1 MHVYCEVELEASAL
15 IINELIERDDG
26 VRSHVHARVD
36 LSVQRAGARFTRC
49 DGQTG
54 AAGAREGMQMSLH
67 VCAGSTLNTPT
78 S

>member
-36 LSVQRAGARFTRC
+36 LSVQRAGHVSR
-49 DGQTG
+49 
-54 AAGAREGMQMSLH
+54 AATAKPVPPAREGMQMSLH
-67 VCAGSTLNTPT
+67 VCRVNSEHSN
-78 S
+78 